1 VSVRVNVSWWF
12 LVFSA
17 YFFHVVLMCV
27 CSACVSCSH
36 DVGVIKN
43 DANQWQLIPA
53 MAYYVSR
60 GTLNLTHSNSDS
72 CLDTWQS
79 ITWLIMTK
87 INGARKTHNS
97 INTNINAHQTQKK
110 LSYLSSLTTLGQET
124 TWIYFKATGTTQGE
138 LDEDVDEVTSSPYGW
153 PY

>member
-1 VSVRVNVSWWF
+1 
-12 LVFSA
+12 
-17 YFFHVVLMCV
+17 
-27 CSACVSCSH
+27 
-36 DVGVIKN
+36 
-43 DANQWQLIPA
+43 
-53 MAYYVSR
+53 
-60 GTLNLTHSNSDS
+60 
-72 CLDTWQS
+72 
-79 ITWLIMTK
+79 MTK